1 MLFFSG
7 DSGYSLRKS
16 LMTPIV
22 DAAPGS
28 PAGHYTEMHVRT
40 RNTIERT
47 IGLLKAR
54 FRCLLAHR
62 VLHYKPK
69 AAASIAI
76 AFIILHNICNKANIP
91 VLELNNEDAL
101 QEVELQLGTADD
113 AGSERSRSNNR
124 GLQGV
129 ATRHALI
136 RRLWDSR

>member
-1 MLFFSG
+1 
-7 DSGYSLRKS
+7 
-16 LMTPIV
+16 MTPIV

-40 RNTIERT
+40 RNTTERT

-69 AAASIAI
+69 VAASITI
-76 AFIILHNICNKANIP
+76 ACIILHNICNKAHIP
-91 VLELNNEDAL
+91 VAELNNEDAL
-101 QEVELQLGTADD
+101 QEVELQLGITGG

-124 GLQGV
+124 ALLEGV
-129 ATRHALI
+129 ATRDALI